1 MSSKK
6 THEGDEVRQVGRVGG
21 GQNTQGRTTNV
32 KTLAFIL
39 SEDGKPVQG
48 FGVEE
53 QRDLTCIEGPS
64 SYSVESRL
72 KGVGSGGK
80 SEAGSLIR
88 K

>member
-1 MSSKK
+1 M
-6 THEGDEVRQVGRVGG
+6 
-21 GQNTQGRTTNV
+21 
-32 KTLAFIL
+32 
-39 SEDGKPVQG
+39 QG